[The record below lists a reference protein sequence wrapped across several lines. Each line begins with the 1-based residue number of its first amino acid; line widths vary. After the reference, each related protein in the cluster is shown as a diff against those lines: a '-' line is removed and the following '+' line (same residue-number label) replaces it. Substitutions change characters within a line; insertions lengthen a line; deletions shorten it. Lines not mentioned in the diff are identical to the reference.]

1 MSFPRAS
8 VLFLSDHYRSQ
19 KLINFKKLKKIQTI
33 YGDNSD
39 PEITRLQKQLDQ
51 LTLVTNQRI

>member
-19 KLINFKKLKKIQTI
+19 KLINFKKSKKRQTI

-39 PEITRLQKQLDQ
+39 PEITRYIAEAAAS
-51 LTLVTNQRI
+51 VGM